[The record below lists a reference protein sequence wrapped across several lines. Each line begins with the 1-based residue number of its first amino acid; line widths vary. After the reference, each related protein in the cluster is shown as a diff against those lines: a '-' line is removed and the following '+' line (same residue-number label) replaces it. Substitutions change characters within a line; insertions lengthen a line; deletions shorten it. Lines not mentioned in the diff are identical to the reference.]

1 MSEGHLGL
9 TLFADLVVRRGVF
22 PQESSGLH
30 PLKTGTR
37 LGIPIHEELRS
48 HGETLA
54 SSAGAQAA
62 RGLTAKL
69 ERFK

>member
-9 TLFADLVVRRGVF
+9 TVFVDLAARRGVF
-22 PQESSGLH
+22 PQGSSGLH

-37 LGIPIHEELRS
+37 LRIPIDEELRS
-48 HGETLA
+48 HRETLD

-62 RGLTAKL
+62 GGLTPKL
-69 ERFK
+69 AER

>member
-48 HGETLA
+48 QVPRLPEG
-54 SSAGAQAA
+54 
-62 RGLTAKL
+62 
-69 ERFK
+69 